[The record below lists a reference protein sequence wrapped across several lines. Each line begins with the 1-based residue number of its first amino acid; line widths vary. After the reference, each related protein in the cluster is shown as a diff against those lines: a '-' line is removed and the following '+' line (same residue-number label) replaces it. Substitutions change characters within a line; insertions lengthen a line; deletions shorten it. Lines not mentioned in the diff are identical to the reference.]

1 MVFRDAADDRGV
13 GVGDDLDVTWQNG
26 QESTLEI
33 VGLFDDNSLGASWF
47 ISLETL
53 ESVSTQTPADQFVVA
68 KRADGVEPATARNA
82 IEAALA
88 DFPQAT
94 IQTNSEFIDQQ
105 EGQINTLLTLVT
117 ALLTV
122 AILFSFVGIAITLAL
137 SVFERTREIGL
148 LRAIGM
154 SRRKLR
160 RSVRGEAV
168 IVTLFGVA
176 VGIAVGLV
184 FGITL
189 SIAVPDTVID
199 GITMPWINII
209 TVVVLATVAAV
220 VAATYP
226 ALKASRM
233 NVLEAIATE

>member
-1 MVFRDAADDRGV
+1 MVFRDAAEERSI
-13 GVGDDLDVTWQNG
+13 GVGDPLDVTWQNG
-26 QESTLEI
+26 VESSLEV
-33 VGLFDDNSLGASWF
+33 VGLFDDNSLGANWF
-47 ISLETL
+47 VSIETL
-53 ESVSTQTPADQFVVA
+53 ESVSTQNPTDQFVVA
-68 KRADGVEPATARNA
+68 KRADGVEPAVARA
-82 IEAALA
+82 AMEAALS

-94 IQTNSEFIDQQ
+94 IQSNSEFIEEQ

-154 SRRKLR
+154 SRSKLSL
-160 RSVRGEAV
+160 SVIYEAV
-168 IVTLFGVA
+168 IVTLFGVV
-176 VGIAVGLV
+176 VGIAVGMV

-189 SIAVPDTVID
+189 SYAVPNTVID
-199 GITMPWINII
+199 GITFPWLNL
-209 TVVVLATVAAV
+209 VVVVIVAVIAAV
-220 VAATYP
+220 LAAVYP
-226 ALKASRM
+226 AFKASRM